1 MAEAHFEKRIFIQ
14 TTPQAAYNEL
24 SNPVNYL
31 GLQPLLTSVDNVQHH
46 TDEDGQTVYTYSA
59 VEAFRFLGLI
69 PYNNRIHA
77 RMTLTRPNEEIQT
90 EVDSP
95 GGVRLYGRFVFEP
108 QDGGVLVRDIIRIQM
123 VWFLRWYVVSQA
135 EAAQETL
142 LTNLK
147 YRLEAYE
154 EM

>member
-1 MAEAHFEKRIFIQ
+1 MAEAHFEKCIFIQ

-24 SNPVNYL
+24 ANPVNYL
-31 GLQPLLTSVDNVQHH
+31 GLQPLLTTIDDVQRR
-46 TDEDGQTVYTYSA
+46 TDEEGRTVYTYSA

-69 PYNNRIHA
+69 PYNNRFRA
-77 RMTLTRPNEEIQT
+77 RMTLIRPNEEIQT
-90 EVDSP
+90 VVDSP
-95 GGVRLYGRFVFEP
+95 GGVRVYGRFVFEP
-108 QDGGVLVRDIIRIQM
+108 QDGGVLVRDIIHLQM
-123 VWFLRWYVVSQA
+123 LWFLRWFVVSQA

-147 YRLEAYE
+147 YRLEAYK